1 MKDAI
6 KILFIEDVNSDAEL
20 IWRQIEK
27 EKIQFIKKLIETEE
41 EYLDA
46 LASFIPDIII
56 SDYSLPRFN
65 GMQALIIK
73 SEIAPSIPFI
83 LVTGSVNERVAVD
96 CMKAGADDYI
106 IKENLSRL
114 GEAVKSALKKKEA
127 ARQKEIMEK
136 MLKENEEKYRLMV
149 DLSPDA
155 IFIHSGGRILF
166 ANPTT
171 LRLFGAESFDSIKDL
186 PVISFVHPD
195 FKDIAL
201 NRIKRIFET
210 GKPTDYVEEKFIKLN
225 NEVFDV
231 EVIGIPVIYMGI
243 PAVQTVVR
251 DISRRKL
258 AEEKLIESEAY
269 YRTLIDISPDGIIT
283 ADFEGNI
290 TYGSKNAYKIFEEP
304 MNVSFVGRSVLN
316 WLDPE
321 YHQPIMDRFMDIIK
335 GNTKPSIGEYKL
347 LKHDRSAFWAEL
359 SSCPIIDAKGNTDG
373 LLIVCRDISGRKK
386 AEEELIRAKDKAE
399 EGDRLKTAFLN
410 NISHE
415 IRTPMNAIT
424 GFSALL
430 AEPDITKETQ
440 KSYIEII
447 NQSSDYLLEVLNDI
461 IEISNIEAGILRLKK
476 NRINVNT
483 LLIKLYKQFSPQ
495 AAEKGIELKLKT
507 VLPDNE
513 ANIFTDNA
521 KLIQIISNLLS
532 NALKFTLHG
541 KIEFGYS
548 LANEDLEFFVSDT
561 GIGISEDQHQKIF
574 NRFYQV
580 EHSDKSLLYEGT
592 GLGLSISKKYI
603 ELLNGKIWLKSKP
616 GFGTIF
622 YFTIPYEEEN
632 TLQPPVNTQTEM
644 KETETSDK
652 KTVLIAEDDN
662 NSFYLIKELLSGL
675 NIEIVRAS
683 NGIEAVDICKSD
695 KKIDLVLMDIK
706 MPEMDGY
713 TAIRKILEYSPGTKI
728 IAQTAYA
735 GDEARSM
742 EAGCVGFIS
751 KPFVKMQFIKLVKEF
766 M

>member
-1 MKDAI
+1 MKDSI
-6 KILFIEDVNSDAEL
+6 KILFIEDVKSDAEL
-20 IWRQIEK
+20 IWHQIEN
-27 EKIQFIKKLIETEE
+27 EKIQFVKKLIETEE
-41 EYLDA
+41 EYLEA
-46 LASFIPDIII
+46 LASFNPDIII

-73 SEIAPSIPFI
+73 SEIAPSVPFI

-114 GEAVKSALKKKEA
+114 GEAIKSALKKKEA
-127 ARQKEIMEK
+127 ARQKEIVEK

-155 IFIHSGGRILF
+155 ILIHSGERILF

-195 FKDIAL
+195 FREIAL

-210 GKPTDYVEEKFIKLN
+210 GNPTDYLEEKFIKLN

-231 EVIGIPVIYMGI
+231 EVIGIPVKYMGI

-251 DISRRKL
+251 DISRRK
-258 AEEKLIESEAY
+258 
-269 YRTLIDISPDGIIT
+269 
-283 ADFEGNI
+283 
-290 TYGSKNAYKIFEEP
+290 
-304 MNVSFVGRSVLN
+304 
-316 WLDPE
+316 
-321 YHQPIMDRFMDIIK
+321 
-335 GNTKPSIGEYKL
+335 
-347 LKHDRSAFWAEL
+347 
-359 SSCPIIDAKGNTDG
+359 
-373 LLIVCRDISGRKK
+373 K
-386 AEEELIRAKDKAE
+386 AEEELIRARDKAE

-430 AEPDITKETQ
+430 AEPDITRETQ

-483 LLIKLYKQFSPQ
+483 LLVKLYKQFSPQ
-495 AAEKGIELKLKT
+495 ASEKGIELKMKT

-513 ANIFTDNA
+513 ADIFTDNA
-521 KLIQIISNLLS
+521 KLIQVLSNLLS

-541 KIEFGYS
+541 EIEFGYS

-592 GLGLSISKKYI
+592 GLGLSISKEYI
-603 ELLNGKIWLKSKP
+603 EFLNGKIWLRSKP
-616 GFGTIF
+616 GLGTVF

-632 TLQPPVNTQTEM
+632 TLQPQVNPKTEM
-644 KETETSDK
+644 KETEPSDK

-662 NSFYLIKELLSGL
+662 NSFYLIRELLSGL

-695 KKIDLVLMDIK
+695 RKIDLVLMDIK
-706 MPEMDGY
+706 MPVMDGY

-728 IAQTAYA
+728 ITQTAYA